1 MSQGIQWVLM
11 RGLGLFVGADSKL
24 SQKSGSVFGRRQHPL
39 PIQRYKPAM
48 TALSDPIVIG
58 LMIFNIVM
66 LLGYFSSK
74 WLKACEPGAKK
85 EHS

>member
-1 MSQGIQWVLM
+1 MQFHRGRINKSSTFQGHPHDHL
-11 RGLGLFVGADSKL
+11 D
-24 SQKSGSVFGRRQHPL
+24 PL
-39 PIQRYKPAM
+39 PIPRYQPAM
-48 TALSDPIVIG
+48 TAGSDPFVIG

>member
-1 MSQGIQWVLM
+1 
-11 RGLGLFVGADSKL
+11 
-24 SQKSGSVFGRRQHPL
+24 
-39 PIQRYKPAM
+39 M

-74 WLKACEPGAKK
+74 WLKTCEIEVKK
-85 EHS
+85 NKP

>member
-1 MSQGIQWVLM
+1 
-11 RGLGLFVGADSKL
+11 
-24 SQKSGSVFGRRQHPL
+24 
-39 PIQRYKPAM
+39 M

-85 EHS
+85 EHSCAQFAAPGMAKDRSSSLNCC

>member
-1 MSQGIQWVLM
+1 MQVHRGRINKSSTFQGQPHDHL
-11 RGLGLFVGADSKL
+11 D
-24 SQKSGSVFGRRQHPL
+24 PL

-74 WLKACEPGAKK
+74 WLKACEPEGKK
-85 EHS
+85 EKH

>member
-1 MSQGIQWVLM
+1 
-11 RGLGLFVGADSKL
+11 
-24 SQKSGSVFGRRQHPL
+24 
-39 PIQRYKPAM
+39 M

-66 LLGYFSSK
+66 LLGYLSSK